1 MNNGRRGFTL
11 IELLVVIAIIAL
23 LSSVVLASLA
33 TSRAKSRDAKRRSDL
48 DQIRIA
54 LEMYYD
60 AKGKYPEAADG
71 NCSAVDGRS
80 FQAGGCLLV
89 LVSGGYISKLPAD
102 PLATS
107 TDPLYR
113 YDSWCALPPPAQNSN
128 QRYRFIA
135 NTELPAGGLAN
146 NLWADNQIMVASCAD
161 PK

>member
-1 MNNGRRGFTL
+1 MKERQKGFTL

-23 LSSVVLASLA
+23 LSSVVLATLSV
-33 TSRAKSRDAKRRSDL
+33 SRAKGRDAKRRSDL
-48 DQIRIA
+48 EQMRIA
-54 LEMYYD
+54 LELYYD
-60 AKGKYPEAADG
+60 ATGGYPSSSDG
-71 NCSAVDGRS
+71 NCNAIDAES
-80 FQAGGCLLV
+80 FLPGGCLQV
-89 LVSGGYISKLPAD
+89 LVAKGYLPKLPAD

-113 YDSWCALPPPAQNSN
+113 YDEYCALPAPAARNN

-146 NLWADNQIMVASCAD
+146 NLWGENQIVIASCAD